1 MNAKKSIRN
10 AKKAAYAAKQE
21 NKQEKEG
28 RNVINWIFGI
38 LIALGVVYAIYSI
51 IMVS

>member
-21 NKQEKEG
+21 QEG

>member
-21 NKQEKEG
+21 QEG
-28 RNVINWIFGI
+28 RKVINWIFGI

>member
-1 MNAKKSIRN
+1 MKAKKLIRN
-10 AKKAAYAAKQE
+10 AKKEAYAAKQE
-21 NKQEKEG
+21 QEG

-51 IMVS
+51 VMVS

>member
-1 MNAKKSIRN
+1 MKAKKAIRN
-10 AKKAAYAAKQE
+10 AKKEAYAA
-21 NKQEKEG
+21 KQEKEG

-51 IMVS
+51 VMVS

>member
-10 AKKAAYAAKQE
+10 AKKAAYAA
-21 NKQEKEG
+21 KQEKEG

-51 IMVS
+51 VMVS

>member
-1 MNAKKSIRN
+1 MNAKKAIRN
-10 AKKAAYAAKQE
+10 AKKAAYAAKKEQ
-21 NKQEKEG
+21 EG

>member
-1 MNAKKSIRN
+1 MKTSKAIRN
-10 AKKAAYAAKQE
+10 AKKEAYAA
-21 NKQEKEG
+21 KQEKEG

-51 IMVS
+51 VMVS